1 MSTTVVIVD
10 DHEVVRIGLSH
21 VLDSALGFEVVAV
34 AGSAA
39 EGLEAVERCRP
50 DVLVLDV
57 RLPDR
62 PGIAIVDDVRR
73 LSPATRILVLT
84 SYGEDRAVVEAVAA
98 GVDGFLVK
106 TTDSAALIDAVRAL
120 ADGRPLL
127 REQVADALVRYVQ
140 GGAPGAREES
150 EPLTQREREIA
161 AAAAGGRSNREIA
174 AMLGLSEK
182 TVRNHVSEI
191 LSKLGLDRRSQIA
204 LALFSWPDPARS
216 PTAPARP
223 DGERAPGAADR

>member
-10 DHEVVRIGLSH
+10 DHEVVRIGLST
-21 VLDSALGFEVVAV
+21 VLDGATGFEVQAV
-34 AGSAA
+34 AGSAG
-39 EGLEAVERCRP
+39 EGLVAVERCHP

-62 PGIAIVDDVRR
+62 PGISIIDEVRR
-73 LSPATRILVLT
+73 ISPATKILVLT

-106 TTDSAALIDAVRAL
+106 TTDSAALIDAIRAL
-120 ADGRPLL
+120 AEGRPLL
-127 REQVADALVRYVQ
+127 REQVADALVRYVR
-140 GGAPGAREES
+140 GTSPGAREETD
-150 EPLTQREREIA
+150 PLTQREREIA

-174 AMLGLSEK
+174 AMLSLSEK
-182 TVRNHVSEI
+182 TVRNHVSDI

-204 LALFSWPDPARS
+204 LALFSWLDPSRGPLGGSNPEVGAQGDA
-216 PTAPARP
+216 APR
-223 DGERAPGAADR
+223 